1 MYLKVFPAKILFYI
15 LFSCTQI
22 IFVSIPIGTLHCIR
36 SLGKLNF
43 VFVKVTVFEL
53 STYFAL
59 NVALQ
64 EPKIQ
69 LKEGN
74 HNIILLYFTEKK
86 LTKCCEIV
94 SPSLKGINLFS

>member
-22 IFVSIPIGTLHCIR
+22 IFVPIPIGTLHCIR
-36 SLGKLNF
+36 LLGKLNF

-69 LKEGN
+69 LKEGS
-74 HNIILLYFTEKK
+74 HKIILLYFTEKK

-94 SPSLKGINLFS
+94 FPSL